1 MAYLINHLSF
11 RSVDG
16 SDLRD
21 KPLSHSSLK
30 TEVYNDVIFNI
41 DSTIIVQL

>member
-11 RSVDG
+11 RSVYG
-16 SDLRD
+16 SGLRD

-30 TEVYNDVIFNI
+30 TEVYNDVLFNI